1 LPPLD
6 ELAVAPVM
14 KSESLVFAAAGT
26 LVGFLGGWIIGSQ
39 HTIARGPGA
48 AIAASPPPAAAPA
61 AGAPAAPTLD
71 RAKVQAATNRASSE
85 PANPAP
91 RVELGNLY
99 FDAEQYQEAARWYEA
114 ALAIDPSNADV
125 STDLGVSFYYLNQPD
140 RALAQFDRSLKINP
154 KHSKTL
160 LNLGIVR
167 AFGKQ
172 DLQGAAKAWQEVIA
186 VAPSSPEGQ
195 AARRAL
201 EAMRGA
207 HPDLPGGSSPPSS
220 GPGSD

>member
-1 LPPLD
+1 
-6 ELAVAPVM
+6 M

-39 HTIARGPGA
+39 QTVAR
-48 AIAASPPPAAAPA
+48 
-61 AGAPAAPTLD
+61 PAAPIASAAPSAPAPSSGTPAAPVLD
-71 RAKVQAATNRASSE
+71 SAKVQAATARASSE
-85 PANPAP
+85 PSNPAP
-91 RVELGNLY
+91 RIELGNLY
-99 FDAEQYQEAARWYEA
+99 FDAEQYQDAAQWYQA
-114 ALAIDPSNADV
+114 ALALDPSNADV
-125 STDLGVSFYYLNQPD
+125 STDLGVSYYYLNEPD
-140 RALAQFDRSLKINP
+140 RALAQFDKSLSINP
-154 KHSKTL
+154 RHSKTL

-207 HPDLPGGSSPPSS
+207 HPDLPGAAAAPPS
-220 GPGSD
+220 GPGSN

>member
-1 LPPLD
+1 
-6 ELAVAPVM
+6 M

-39 HTIARGPGA
+39 HTIARAPGA
-48 AIAASPPPAAAPA
+48 SSTAAAPPAAAPA
-61 AGAPAAPTLD
+61 GNASTAAPLD
-71 RAKVQAATNRASSE
+71 NTKVQAATSRASSE
-85 PANPAP
+85 PRNPAP
-91 RVELGNLY
+91 RIELGNLY
-99 FDAEQYQEAARWYEA
+99 FDAEQYQEAVRWYEA
-114 ALAIDPSNADV
+114 ALALDPSNADV

-172 DLQGAAKAWQEVIA
+172 DLQGAAQAWEEVIA
-186 VAPSSPEGQ
+186 VAPGSPEGQ

-201 EAMRGA
+201 DAMRGA
-207 HPDLPGGSSPPSS
+207 HPDLPGGSSPPAS

>member
-1 LPPLD
+1 
-6 ELAVAPVM
+6 M

-39 HTIARGPGA
+39 HTIARGPA
-48 AIAASPPPAAAPA
+48 AGVAASAPA
-61 AGAPAAPTLD
+61 PAPATPPGNAASAPALD
-71 RAKVQAATNRASSE
+71 TAKVQAATGRASAE
-85 PANPAP
+85 PRNPAP
-91 RVELGNLY
+91 RIQLGNLY
-99 FDAEQYQEAARWYEA
+99 FDAEQYQEAARWYQE

-125 STDLGVSFYYLNQPD
+125 STDLGVSFYYLNEPD
-140 RALAQFDRSLKINP
+140 RALAQFDKSLAINP

-186 VAPSSPEGQ
+186 VAPPGSPEGQ

-201 EAMRGA
+201 DAMRGA
-207 HPDLPGGSSPPSS
+207 HPDVPGSGASPSS